1 LKVFPGFQEVV
12 MSGNGQEWI
21 KVGSVD
27 ELKEKGVVVV
37 HGDRPIAVF
46 EHEGK
51 LSAIDNRCPHMGF
64 PMHKGTVKDGII
76 TCHWH
81 QAKFDLCS
89 GCTFDLFADDIPTFE
104 TKEEGN
110 EVHVNSAPLQ
120 QPSKDYYL
128 RRLNKGLEQNI
139 GVILAKSIGSLLSA
153 GATPLEVIEEVALYG
168 SRNSNSWGVGMTSLT
183 VVANLLP
190 HLDEGTAYYALFRA
204 VRSVASDTSG
214 SAPRRL
220 SEPLENGGHD
230 PATLKRWFRQWIQA
244 RHRSGAERVALTALE
259 RGMPKDE
266 LTDFHFSALND
277 RVYADTGHVFDF
289 NNKAFE
295 LISLIGDEHA
305 AEIIPLVIPGATGSR
320 GAEENAAWHHP
331 IGIIEPLRSAEA
343 NIADWLNEGEGKD
356 WADDGSLRQTLLGD
370 DPLKIIDGLGEALRS
385 GASPVELAKLVSYG
399 AAIRLARFAKS
410 NEVSDWFA
418 PQHTFIYSN
427 AVFQAVK
434 RSSSAEVIRG
444 IFHGALSVFMNRFL
458 NIPAAKLPSELNG
471 LDPLPE
477 DGDALREQLLDDLN
491 HRAEID
497 ATAKIVAR
505 YISLG
510 HPIRPLIST
519 LAYATVRE
527 DVDFHYLQVL
537 EAGVHQYHEWEGQP
551 EAEHIMVGVIR
562 NLAAASPTRRAGLQI
577 ADIALRLNRGENLY
591 EEE

>member
-1 LKVFPGFQEVV
+1 
-12 MSGNGQEWI
+12 MSSNGQEWI
-21 KVGSVD
+21 KVGTVD
-27 ELKEKGVVVV
+27 QLKEKGVVVV

-51 LSAIDNRCPHMGF
+51 VSAIDNRCPHMGF

-104 TKEEGN
+104 TKKEGN
-110 EVHVNSAPLQ
+110 EIHVKSLPAQ
-120 QPSKDYYL
+120 HPSKDYYF
-128 RRLNKGLEQNI
+128 RRLHKGMEQNI
-139 GVILAKSIGSLLSA
+139 GVILAKSIGSLLHA
-153 GATPLEVIEEVALYG
+153 GATPLEVVKEIALYG

-190 HLDEGTAYYALFRA
+190 HLDEDTAYYALFRA

-220 SEPLENGGHD
+220 SEPLANGNHD
-230 PATLKRWFRQWIQA
+230 LETLKRWFRQWIQS
-244 RHRSGAERVALTALE
+244 RHRSGAERVALTALQ
-259 RGMPKDE
+259 RGLSKEE
-266 LTDFHFSALND
+266 LTDFYFSGLND

-295 LISLIGDEHA
+295 LIDLIGDEHA
-305 AEIIPLVIPGATGSR
+305 MEFIPLVVPGATGSR
-320 GAEENAAWHHP
+320 GVEEDASWHHP
-331 IGIIEPLRSAEA
+331 IGIIGPLRAAEGK
-343 NIADWLNEGEGKD
+343 IAQWVKEGEGKD
-356 WADDGSLRQTLLGD
+356 WADDGSLRETLLGD
-370 DPLKIIDGLGEALRS
+370 DPLKVIEGLGGALS
-385 GASPVELAKLVSYG
+385 AGACPVELAKQVSYA

-434 RSSSAEVIRG
+434 RSQSPEVLRG
-444 IFHGALSVFMNRFL
+444 IFHGALSVYMNRFL
-458 NIPAAKLPSELNG
+458 NIPAAKLPSEISG
-471 LDPLPE
+471 LDSLSV
-477 DGDALREQLLDDLN
+477 DGDELREQLLDDLN

-497 ATAKIVAR
+497 STAKIVAR

-510 HPIRPLIST
+510 HPIRPLINSI
-519 LAYATVRE
+519 AYATVRE

-551 EAEHIMVGVIR
+551 EAGHIMVGVMR
-562 NLAAASPTRRAGLQI
+562 NLAAASPTRRAGLQV